1 VNRSV
6 ITSLTLTNFGPYRG
20 EQQISLG
27 GGQDPLVLVHGE
39 NMSGKTS
46 FLNSVRWLLYGSA
59 KDRSGR
65 SMPIR
70 KLLNDDAFAA
80 NDLRLSV
87 EAEVRLSMGAVEQ
100 TVNLKRQ
107 SQAKGGIAVPSAD
120 GDFSE
125 HLSIDVDGNVV
136 AASEFDDWVNFILP
150 EDISRFFLFDG
161 ELLNEYEELVRE
173 DETVQATRVKQA
185 IEQILGVPAARNG
198 RTDIA
203 QIHKETR
210 RKYNR
215 EAKEHGEAREAAEKL
230 EKLNIEIDRLEED
243 RAAIGR
249 QSEDAHGDLKGYEA
263 ELRRY
268 QDLREDAGRLEEIV
282 REIEGLV
289 ASQDDRRIKVQSAAK
304 DLWRDALTPRLR
316 HEIGRLEAEQSEV
329 NEALD
334 EHAQLSRRLNELNA
348 SLERATC
355 PTCGQVVPEE
365 TKARLRTEQD
375 DVNKALADVG
385 PKADRE
391 RQSELATAI
400 SRLRSLAPA
409 GVISGIRALEGQ
421 IQDSTVTFHKRE
433 RERDKIK
440 DRLRGLDPGA
450 ILEYERKQRQT
461 QTRIA
466 TLTASIAS
474 LDDELATHKAEASR
488 LDRQIKEQDLPG
500 LRVLREQARLLEQ
513 AEALFDQAIADLI
526 SDLRKDVQEAA
537 TSIFLQLTTDKS
549 YKGLQINENYW
560 LTILGPDGR
569 EISVRSA
576 GAEQVVAL
584 SLIGALNQLAA
595 QKGPVIMDTPFGRLD
610 RGHRAN
616 ILRFVPTLGEQV
628 VLLVHGG
635 EVDRDED
642 LGEIAKRIDR
652 QYEIR
657 HETAT
662 TSHLVAVGG
671 RA

>member
-1 VNRSV
+1 MNRSV

-20 EQQISLG
+20 EQKISLG

-65 SMPIR
+65 SMATR

-80 NDLRLSV
+80 NDFRLSV
-87 EAEVRLSMGAVEQ
+87 EAEVRLSMGGAEQ

-107 SQAKGGIAVPSAD
+107 CQAKAGIASPEDD
-120 GDFSE
+120 GDFSK

-173 DETVQATRVKQA
+173 DQTVQATRVKQA
-185 IEQILGVPAARNG
+185 IEQILGVPAAKNG
-198 RTDIA
+198 RSDIA
-203 QIHKETR
+203 QVHKETR

-215 EAKEHGEAREAAEKL
+215 EAKGHGEAREAAEKL
-230 EKLNIEIDRLEED
+230 EHVTVEIDRLEAD
-243 RAAIGR
+243 RAALVG
-249 QSEDAHGDLKGYEA
+249 QSENAQADLKGYEA

-268 QDLREDAGRLEEIV
+268 QDLREDAGRLEQIV
-282 REIEGLV
+282 REIEDLE
-289 ASQDDRRIKVQSAAK
+289 ASQDDRRTKVQSAAK
-304 DLWRDALTPRLR
+304 DLWRDALAPRLR

-329 NEALD
+329 NAALD
-334 EHAQLSRRLNELNA
+334 EHAQLSKRLDELNA
-348 SLERATC
+348 SLELAAC
-355 PTCGQVVPEE
+355 PTCGQAVPEE

-375 DVNKALADVG
+375 DVNKLLADISSR
-385 PKADRE
+385 ADRD

-400 SRLRSLAPA
+400 SRLRTVAPA
-409 GVISGIRALEGQ
+409 GVISGIRAIEEQ
-421 IQDSTVTFHKRE
+421 IQDSTITLHKRE
-433 RERDKIK
+433 RERDQIM
-440 DRLRGLDPGA
+440 DRLRDLDSGA

-461 QTRIA
+461 QARIA
-466 TLTASIAS
+466 SLTASIAS
-474 LDDELATHKAEASR
+474 LDDDLATHNSEASR
-488 LDRQIKEQDLPG
+488 LDRQIKEHDLPG
-500 LRVLREQARLLEQ
+500 LRALTEQTRLLEQ

-526 SDLRKDVQEAA
+526 SDLREDVQEAA
-537 TSIFLQLTTDKS
+537 TAIFLQLTTDKS
-549 YKGLQINENYW
+549 YKGLQINENYG
-560 LTILGPDGR
+560 LTILGPEGR

-662 TSHLVAVGG
+662 TSHLVPIGG
-671 RA
+671 PA